1 MTDDGEGV
9 VEAIS
14 VIADSVST
22 VVVVVVDNG
31 IAVVV
36 AFGVVTVVVGVVM
49 TVVTGVAGV
58 TVVVAGVIV
67 VVAGATVVVAGA
79 TVGVGI
85 VVSSELL
92 GSLWLTWRSGVVFV
106 CLLIVSSCLLVRLAV
121 EKRLFLISFARIL
134 TPSSV

>member
-9 VEAIS
+9 VEAGS

-67 VVAGATVVVAGA
+67 VV
-79 TVGVGI
+79 VGI